1 MSAINVGKIMKISN
15 NFIYFN
21 TQKTNN
27 NKQNKNINSSV
38 LNQNKQTNLNLMNSN
53 YPVFTGG
60 YSLNLKDVYNNLSDN
75 DYPKDIKIAIENEIK
90 NSDNNKSLYDIHF
103 DKYKGIN
110 DCYTLEELKEKYP
123 EFNNVV
129 SAYSVNTQEGSFIN
143 NWQNGNDK
151 VFSSDEDLT
160 LQLIKLYWGQGFT
173 LNDLSKY
180 IKDTTGDKKGTK
192 LHYTLTKKLNIPL
205 MTIRYAR
212 VLKLSNKEYNENFT
226 QSLSQ
231 KLKETKEAH
240 KQALEGEPIYIPSK
254 PHSEAHKQHIS
265 EGLIKYYI
273 EHPEASYKISQRQK
287 EFYEKNPE
295 KKDELSQIMDFAW
308 NNTSEGKTIKKQLI
322 KFFKKQSK
330 NISDNE
336 LSSPMDLSKEKEN
349 LLEQFWKVNK
359 WAKEPWST
367 ATKKGWDSFKIFNS
381 VSLKNSDGI
390 NILSL
395 KCLPD
400 KIMEQ
405 IYQLAKDNNETIS
418 KQHIGVAFISRDD
431 LDEYNEKSKFFIK
444 KIQKYINLYL
454 DKNPKEDDK
463 IATALHL
470 GIYDFF
476 NDLNENSDSLPPEIK
491 NNKEV
496 RFGLIGAL
504 LLLNKKVPI
513 FNIEDNNVQVK
524 FNTNV
529 SQITDFLYIFLNFCM
544 REEIVNTKII
554 SDYFNK
560 LFNRSYNA
568 MNR

>member
-1 MSAINVGKIMKISN
+1 
-15 NFIYFN
+15 
-21 TQKTNN
+21 
-27 NKQNKNINSSV
+27 
-38 LNQNKQTNLNLMNSN
+38 
-53 YPVFTGG
+53 
-60 YSLNLKDVYNNLSDN
+60 
-75 DYPKDIKIAIENEIK
+75 
-90 NSDNNKSLYDIHF
+90 
-103 DKYKGIN
+103 
-110 DCYTLEELKEKYP
+110 
-123 EFNNVV
+123 
-129 SAYSVNTQEGSFIN
+129 
-143 NWQNGNDK
+143 
-151 VFSSDEDLT
+151 
-160 LQLIKLYWGQGFT
+160 
-173 LNDLSKY
+173 
-180 IKDTTGDKKGTK
+180 
-192 LHYTLTKKLNIPL
+192 
-205 MTIRYAR
+205 
-212 VLKLSNKEYNENFT
+212 
-226 QSLSQ
+226 
-231 KLKETKEAH
+231 
-240 KQALEGEPIYIPSK
+240 
-254 PHSEAHKQHIS
+254 
-265 EGLIKYYI
+265 
-273 EHPEASYKISQRQK
+273 
-287 EFYEKNPE
+287 
-295 KKDELSQIMDFAW
+295 
-308 NNTSEGKTIKKQLI
+308 
-322 KFFKKQSK
+322 
-330 NISDNE
+330 
-336 LSSPMDLSKEKEN
+336 MDLPKEKEN

-367 ATKKGWDSFKIFNS
+367 ATKKGWNSFKIFNS

-476 NDLNENSDSLPPEIK
+476 NDLDENSDSLPPEIK

-513 FNIEDNNVQVK
+513 FDIEDNNIQVK

-544 REEIVNTKII
+544 REEMVNTKII